1 MNRYCFLALPCA
13 LVLSAALAYADTTSY
28 TGTLA
33 NPDNV
38 TGTFDSTDSFM
49 VTVMIGTPS
58 DLTLQTYGF
67 GGGVNAAGTIIA
79 PGGTDPFVGLFSGTG
94 DNATFM
100 DGTSLD
106 LTNYTAGCPPAGTV
120 SNFGDTP
127 CGDVT
132 FTFTDLA
139 AGSYTVLLSDGQYIP
154 CPAISLGCS
163 TLGDGAFDF
172 TAGAFCNLEDVD
184 TGTSCPN
191 TSGAWALDVSVSP
204 ATPAST
210 PEPGSFLLVGTGL
223 LTIASFRKRLC
234 HSRRNTAMP
243 ALH

>member
-1 MNRYCFLALPCA
+1 MNRPCLLALPFA
-13 LVLSAALAYADTTSY
+13 LILTAAVAYADTSSY

-33 NPDNV
+33 NPDNAA
-38 TGTFDSTDSFM
+38 GTFDSTDSFT
-49 VTVMIGTPS
+49 VTIALGSVS
-58 DLTLQTYGF
+58 DVTLQTYGF
-67 GGGVNAAGTIIA
+67 GGGVNAAGMIIA
-79 PGGTDPFVGLFSGTG
+79 PGGTDSFVGLFSGTG
-94 DNATFM
+94 DNAAFI

-106 LTNYTAGCPPAGTV
+106 LTNYTAGCPPAGAV

-132 FTFTDLA
+132 FTFSDLA

-154 CPAISLGCS
+154 CAAISVGCS

-172 TAGAFCNLEDVD
+172 TAGAFCNLADVD

-223 LTIASFRKRLC
+223 LTIAVFWKRLC
-234 HSRRNTAMP
+234 HLRRNTAIP